1 MKFRKKL
8 LLKSNKSLT
17 TKLTSQEKALAK
29 ISEEKKTLEETNNGL
44 STDLTEVKREMRE
57 TFRQKCEELAQLKVR
72 SELRSKRKLEY
83 PEESGKKC
91 KSASKSCG
99 DSPMIVLSSP
109 GPAAEFQPNCLGKF
123 VNICQHNNAPAY
135 RSCSSQAE
143 AVGSYFLYKL
153 DSGRW
158 GVGSLLG
165 GSEVGLRSSRK
176 TESVPRDKW
185 FYYDGAWCPDPAVTS
200 LPVSDQ

>member
-17 TKLTSQEKALAK
+17 SKLTSQEEALAK
-29 ISEEKKTLEETNNGL
+29 VSEEKKTLEETNNGL

-57 TFRQKCEELAQLKVR
+57 AFRQKCEELEQLKVR

-135 RSCSSQAE
+135 RSCSSQ
-143 AVGSYFLYKL
+143 VGVGESYFLYKL

-165 GSEVGLRSSRK
+165 GTEVGLRSSRK